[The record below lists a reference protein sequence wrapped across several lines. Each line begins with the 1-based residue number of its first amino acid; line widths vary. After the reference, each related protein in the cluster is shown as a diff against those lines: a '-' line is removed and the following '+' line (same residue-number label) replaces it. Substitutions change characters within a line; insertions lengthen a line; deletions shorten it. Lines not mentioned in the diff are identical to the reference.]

1 VKTLVVGLG
10 NPILGDDGVGWQI
23 ASELQNVDTIPSDV
37 TIECMAIG
45 GISLMESLIGFD
57 RAIIIDSI
65 VTHQAPI
72 GSVKFFKLGDLP
84 NPSLGHMSSA
94 HDTSLQDALQIG
106 HALDAYLPNDIT
118 VVTVESQKVY
128 YFSESLTPPVAEAVP
143 EAINIIKQLLL
154 ESYPTD
160 SHQIDSQSS
169 LGG

>member
-1 VKTLVVGLG
+1 
-10 NPILGDDGVGWQI
+10 
-23 ASELQNVDTIPSDV
+23 
-37 TIECMAIG
+37 
-45 GISLMESLIGFD
+45 
-57 RAIIIDSI
+57 
-65 VTHQAPI
+65 
-72 GSVKFFKLGDLP
+72 
-84 NPSLGHMSSA
+84 MSSA

-106 HALDAYLPNDIT
+106 HALGAYLPNDIT